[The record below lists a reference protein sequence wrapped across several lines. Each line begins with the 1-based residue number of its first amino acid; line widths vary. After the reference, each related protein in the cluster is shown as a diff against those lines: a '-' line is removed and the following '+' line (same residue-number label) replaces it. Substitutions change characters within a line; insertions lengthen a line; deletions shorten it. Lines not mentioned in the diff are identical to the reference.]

1 MWKSEPST
9 AERPQ
14 MCLSSLYLLNSSGS
28 RFFSQKTPISPL
40 QHGRPVHALCTP
52 CALRSVVCLWK
63 DSRHQRIAALWLV
76 PRADGASC
84 CFLSCLVESVDLPAA
99 PGVHAAS
106 LISQNVR
113 RMKLRGGSDKRNLLV
128 HFLCEVL
135 LPPGRKWNLR
145 LPPWKQRYRHVSGN
159 KTLHL
164 KHEVTFLLRRAEP
177 ATSEGV
183 KQWNGIIWSRIS
195 FFTAASGWT
204 GCHGEQG
211 DRV

>member
-40 QHGRPVHALCTP
+40 QHGRPVHAVCTP

-63 DSRHQRIAALWLV
+63 DSRHQRIAVLWLV

-128 HFLCEVL
+128 HFFCEVL
-135 LPPGRKWNLR
+135 SASREEVKPPSAAMKAALSPRLR
-145 LPPWKQRYRHVSGN
+145 
-159 KTLHL
+159 
-164 KHEVTFLLRRAEP
+164 
-177 ATSEGV
+177 
-183 KQWNGIIWSRIS
+183 
-195 FFTAASGWT
+195 
-204 GCHGEQG
+204 
-211 DRV
+211 